1 MTRAAVVITSAP
13 GFGELLQQ
21 SLEEQGFTVTVVTA
35 DTEPPQAGPAP
46 ALLLIDGDAV
56 PAARLADLCAAWRAY
71 APDAKVV
78 VFPPEGWDEQAIE
91 TLAADQVLGKP
102 FYLPDLL
109 ASVETLCSG
118 KPAADQETVAESP
131 AETAAQDAQ
140 TDEKASEA
148 SASSDLPPNPP
159 WLADVN
165 LAAQHLTR
173 LSLETAAQA
182 AALVTREGRL
192 WAYAGALPQPAAE
205 ELAQTVAH
213 HWNADGGQDFARF
226 LHLEAVQRDFLL
238 YATGVT
244 AHLILALLFDAQV
257 PFTQM
262 REQATRLARSLTQE
276 APLPPPPL
284 GENALPPAPEEALA
298 AKPEA
303 SEEEDE
309 GEMEED
315 AWIPEEDLPLPW
327 EEDLPP
333 EALEPLFDDVPPPQ
347 PEDVPP
353 TSEPSFF
360 APEGEGEVSP
370 TAPTRP
376 VTITE
381 LMAALE
387 TDVPPEV
394 AEDASA
400 PLPPPATLARAEL
413 TYACVLVPRFPHHHL
428 TGDLAR
434 DLSRWMPT
442 IATAHGWRLL
452 HLAVRPNYLQWVV
465 QVLPENAPAEIVRA
479 VRKHTSQRI
488 FAAYPRFREEALA
501 DDFWAPGYLVLSQQQ
516 PVPTPTIEAFIRQTR
531 RRQGFA

>member
-1 MTRAAVVITSAP
+1 MPRVAVVITSAP

-21 SLEEQGFTVTVVTA
+21 SLEEQGFTVSVVTA
-35 DTEPPQAGPAP
+35 NTEPSQAGPAP

-56 PAARLADLCAAWRAY
+56 PAARLADLYAAWRAY
-71 APDAKVV
+71 APDAKVI
-78 VFPPEGWDEQAIE
+78 VFPSESWREQDIE
-91 TLAADQVLGKP
+91 ALAADHVLSKP
-102 FYLPDLL
+102 FYLPDLF
-109 ASVETLCSG
+109 ASIEALCSE
-118 KPAADQETVAESP
+118 KPAADKKAE
-131 AETAAQDAQ
+131 AEELAKTAVQGAK
-140 TDEKASEA
+140 TDEKVPVT
-148 SASSDLPPNPP
+148 SAASDLPPNPP

-182 AALVTREGRL
+182 AALVTRQGQL

-244 AHLILALLFDAQV
+244 THLILALLFDAQV

-262 REQATRLARSLTQE
+262 REQATRLARALTQE
-276 APLPPPPL
+276 APLPAPSL
-284 GENALPPAPEEALA
+284 EENRPSSAPEATLVA
-298 AKPEA
+298 M
-303 SEEEDE
+303 SEVAGEEN
-309 GEMEED
+309 GTMEENV
-315 AWIPEEDLPLPW
+315 WIPEEALPLPW

-347 PEDVPP
+347 PKDVSSSPE
-353 TSEPSFF
+353 SSFF
-360 APEGEGEVSP
+360 GLEEGEVSP

-376 VTITE
+376 VSLAE
-381 LMAALE
+381 LMAALQ
-387 TDVPPEV
+387 TDVSLGV
-394 AEDASA
+394 AEDESA
-400 PLPPPATLARAEL
+400 TLPPHATLARAEL

-501 DDFWAPGYLVLSQQQ
+501 DDFWAPGYLVLSQPQ

-531 RRQGFA
+531 RRQGFV